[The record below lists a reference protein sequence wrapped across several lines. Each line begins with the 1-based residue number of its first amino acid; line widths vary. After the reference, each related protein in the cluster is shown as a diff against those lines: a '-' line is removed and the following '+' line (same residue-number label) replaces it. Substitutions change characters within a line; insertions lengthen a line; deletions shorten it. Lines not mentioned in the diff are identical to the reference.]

1 MIESLFNF
9 IPGGSE
15 WIIVIV
21 AAGVLLFG
29 AKKIPELAKTF
40 GKAKGEYKKGEIEAD
55 KELKEFKESKDQDFS
70 ISEIILSYNL
80 FKESLYGLFFEKRD
94 DFTSNS
100 AITLRVVFPSS
111 ELKISFMLLPLISPP
126 TTRISCV

>member
-1 MIESLFNF
+1 MIESLFSF

-29 AKKIPELAKTF
+29 EKKIPQLAKTF

-55 KELKEFKESKDQDFS
+55 RELKEFKDNKD
-70 ISEIILSYNL
+70 
-80 FKESLYGLFFEKRD
+80 
-94 DFTSNS
+94 
-100 AITLRVVFPSS
+100 
-111 ELKISFMLLPLISPP
+111 
-126 TTRISCV
+126 